1 MENAGV
7 ITFVS
12 RCVTVQ
18 RQRNALYLLKTGDPI
33 STSLQWGR
41 TSGKVKKVNMATLK
55 ESQSKLAYPW
65 RQYPG
70 S

>member
-7 ITFVS
+7 ITFAS
-12 RCVTVQ
+12 RCVTVTAS
-18 RQRNALYLLKTGDPI
+18 RNALYLLKTGDPI
-33 STSLQWGR
+33 STSSTMER

-55 ESQSKLAYPW
+55 DIAIELAYPW